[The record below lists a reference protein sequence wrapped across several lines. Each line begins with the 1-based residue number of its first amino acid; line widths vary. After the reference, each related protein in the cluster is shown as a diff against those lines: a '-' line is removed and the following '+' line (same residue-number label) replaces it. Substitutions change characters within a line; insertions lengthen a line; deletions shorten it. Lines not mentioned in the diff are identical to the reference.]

1 MGPTDTKQHLIQ
13 TTVSLLQEV
22 EDPATITVR
31 QIASRAEVGIGS
43 INYNFGSKD
52 ELINE
57 AVWHIVGES
66 AANWYTPDRN
76 PDIDPKTRLRRLLKE
91 GARVMFQYRKYME
104 IGILH
109 VIQNGEMSAKL
120 QILPL
125 LREIFHT
132 GQSDVELRLVAF
144 QLVASLEVAFL
155 NVQQLGEFLG
165 VDVTEPETFDTIID
179 MAIDNLIGQG
189 PEENTK

>member
-1 MGPTDTKQHLIQ
+1 MSPSDTRQHLIQ

-22 EDPATITVR
+22 EDPATLTVR
-31 QIASRAEVGIGS
+31 QIANRAGVGIGT

-57 AVWHIVGES
+57 AVWHIVGEN
-66 AANWYTPDRN
+66 AANWYTPDKN
-76 PDIDPKTRLRRLLKE
+76 VGIDPRIRLRRLLKE

-109 VIQNGEMSAKL
+109 VIQNGEMSAKA

-125 LREIFHT
+125 LREIFDT
-132 GQSDVELRLVAF
+132 GKSDVELRLVAF

-155 NVQQLGEFLG
+155 NIRQLGDFLG
-165 VDVTEPETFDTIID
+165 VDITEPGTIDTIID
-179 MAIDNLIGQG
+179 IAIDNLIGHG
-189 PEENTK
+189 PEDNAK

>member
-1 MGPTDTKQHLIQ
+1 MSPSDTRQHLIQ

-22 EDPATITVR
+22 EDPATLTVR
-31 QIASRAEVGIGS
+31 QIANRAGVGIGT

-57 AVWHIVGES
+57 AVWHIVGEN
-66 AANWYTPDRN
+66 AANWYTPAKNVGVN
-76 PDIDPKTRLRRLLKE
+76 PRIRLRRLLKE

-109 VIQNGEMSAKL
+109 VIQNGEMSAKA

-125 LREIFHT
+125 LREIFDT
-132 GQSDVELRLVAF
+132 GKSDVELRLVAF

-155 NVQQLGEFLG
+155 NIRQLGDFLG
-165 VDVTEPETFDTIID
+165 VDITEPGTIDTIID
-179 MAIDNLIGQG
+179 IAIDNLIGHG
-189 PEENTK
+189 PEDNAT

>member
-1 MGPTDTKQHLIQ
+1 MSPTDTRQHIIQ
-13 TTVSLLQEV
+13 TTVSLLREV
-22 EDPATITVR
+22 DDPATITVR
-31 QIASRAEVGIGS
+31 QIASRAGVGIGS

-57 AVWHIVGES
+57 AVWQIVGEN

-76 PDIDPKTRLRRLLKE
+76 PDIDPRTRLRRLLKE

-109 VIQNGEMSAKL
+109 VIQNGQMSAKV

-125 LREIFHT
+125 LREIYDS
-132 GQSDVELRLVAF
+132 GKSDVELRLVAF

-155 NVQQLGEFLG
+155 NSRQLGEFLG
-165 VDVTEPETFDTIID
+165 VDITQPETFDTIID
-179 MAIDNLIGQG
+179 MAIDNLIGHG
-189 PEENTK
+189 PEEDTK